1 MGWCDQGTLSV
12 HDPGA
17 TIDPSASQPDIT
29 FFGEQL
35 ADDFDNLLYQ
45 DREEV
50 DLLIV
55 IGTSLK
61 VRRHA
66 NANSSECGS

>member
-1 MGWCDQGTLSV
+1 MT
-12 HDPGA
+12 
-17 TIDPSASQPDIT
+17 SQPDIT

-61 VRRHA
+61 VRWGARMQILL
-66 NANSSECGS
+66 NIGTDLGLTR